1 MIFFIHK
8 VLLYCQMNSK
18 EFTYSQL
25 VGPVPSTQKPE
36 IETGSSV
43 AYPKDTYQE
52 YYGPRASIPWGW
64 IIFVLIIIG
73 AVVGGFLYIQRRL
86 RKKDRNIKAK
96 DGVLMEVRVP
106 RNNEVEIGVAEKMF
120 ANLYGIG
127 GKAEGIGEKFSVSN
141 CVSFEMVG
149 LPGEIRFFVHCPR
162 KLADLVEK
170 QILGSYQDADVAIVN
185 EYNIFAPKSELAY
198 ARLGLDEE
206 PYCPIRMAENF
217 TGDPMANVLST
228 LSKMSENE
236 GAVVQLVV
244 APVDSNW
251 QKNGAKFVQKV
262 ENNNSDPEKKK
273 ISVSQEK
280 LQAISKKISKPGL
293 MAEIR
298 IITSAPDKGI
308 AKMHLDNIIGAFDQ
322 YGNPG
327 INKLKKR
334 KIATSYEKNFVYDVV
349 YRRAP
354 EDEKTILNLEELAAL
369 YHFPNK
375 DVSTPNIHW
384 LLSKELIASNEISSD
399 INSKDTIWI
408 GNNYFRGKK
417 KPICFKRDD
426 RRRHAYILGQ
436 TGTGKSWLMTRMI
449 LQDIY
454 NGDGVC
460 YVDPHGEAAEMIL
473 ERIPPDR
480 AEDVIYFDAGDF
492 ERPFGVNI
500 MEYYNEQHKHQIV
513 NSFIALLIRL
523 FDPHNQGYAGPAF
536 QQAVRNSMLTAMS
549 KKDSTLIEVVRIL
562 QDEDWV
568 MNYWLPMIQDELVR
582 RYWTD
587 QVAKTDK
594 KTKSEALTYFISK
607 FDKFTTNLAIR
618 NIIGQSVS
626 SFDFREVMDTGKI
639 LIINLSKGK
648 LGEENM
654 SFLGLLL
661 VQKMLAA
668 ALSREN
674 VSETE
679 RKDFFFYADEFQNF
693 ATEEFNSILSEA
705 RKYRLNLT
713 VAHQYIGQLPEDIK
727 NAVFGNVG
735 SLIIARCSPEDAEF
749 LETPFESYIS
759 AMDMVN
765 QGIGHYYVK
774 LLNDGSYPSPFSLDA
789 LYGPK
794 YPDSGFELP
803 ENKEVAR
810 IIKEIS
816 RMKYGRDL
824 KVVND
829 DIRVRSQL
837 DREEERVEKKPMG
850 FPPMGF

>member
-1 MIFFIHK
+1 
-8 VLLYCQMNSK
+8 MNSE

-25 VGPVPSTQKPE
+25 IGPVPTKDTE
-36 IETGSSV
+36 IEVGSNV
-43 AYPKDTYQE
+43 EYPKDTYSDMYNKPKTE
-52 YYGPRASIPWGW
+52 IPYGW
-64 IIFVLIIIG
+64 IIFFFLLVGSL
-73 AVVGGFLYIQRRL
+73 VGGYIYIQKKL
-86 RKKDRNIKAK
+86 KKKDRNKKAT

-106 RNNEVEIGVAEKMF
+106 RNNESEIGVAEKMF

-127 GKAEGIGEKFSVSN
+127 GKGEGIAEIFSVNNS
-141 CVSFEMVG
+141 VSFEIVG

-170 QILGSYQDADVAIVN
+170 QILGSYQDADVAIVKQ
-185 EYNIFAPKSELAY
+185 YNIFAPKSEIAY
-198 ARLGLDEE
+198 ARLGLDED
-206 PYCPIRMAENF
+206 PYCPIRVAEDF

-236 GAVVQLVV
+236 GALVQIVV
-244 APVDSNW
+244 APTDFNW
-251 QKNGAKFVQKV
+251 QKNGEKFVQKV

-280 LQAISKKISKPGL
+280 MQAISKKVSKPGL

-298 IITSAPDKGI
+298 IITSAPDEGI
-308 AKMHLDNIIGAFDQ
+308 AKMHLENIIGAFDQ
-322 YGNPG
+322 YSNPG
-327 INKLKKR
+327 VNKLKK
-334 KIATSYEKNFVYDVV
+334 KEIPKKDEKNFIYDVV
-349 YRRAP
+349 YRRTP
-354 EDEKTILNLEELAAL
+354 EDEKTVLNLEELAAL

-375 DVSTPNIHW
+375 DISTPNINW

-399 INSKDTIWI
+399 VNSKNTIWV
-408 GNNYFRGKK
+408 GNNHFRGKK
-417 KPICFKRDD
+417 KAICFQRDD
-426 RRRHAYILGQ
+426 RRRHSYILGQ
-436 TGTGKSWLMTRMI
+436 TGTGKSWLMVRMI

-460 YVDPHGEAAEMIL
+460 FIDPHGQAAEMIL

-492 ERPFGVNI
+492 ERPFGINI

-562 QDEDWV
+562 QDEEWV
-568 MNYWLPMIQDELVR
+568 MSHWLPLIKDDLVR

-618 NIIGQSVS
+618 NIIGQSES
-626 SFDFREVMDTGKI
+626 SFDFREVMDSGKI

-648 LGEENM
+648 IGEENM

-668 ALSREN
+668 ALSREDIA
-674 VSETE
+674 EDD
-679 RKDFFFYADEFQNF
+679 RRDFFFFADEFQNF

-713 VAHQYIGQLPEDIK
+713 LAHQYIGQLPEDIR

-735 SLIIARCSPEDAEF
+735 SLFIFRCSSEDAEF

-759 AMDMVN
+759 AMDIVN
-765 QGIGHYYVK
+765 QGMGHCYVK
-774 LLNDGSYPSPFSLDA
+774 LLNNGTYPSPFSLNT
-789 LYGPK
+789 LYGPQ
-794 YPDSGFELP
+794 YPESGFDLP
-803 ENKEVAR
+803 VNKEVAG
-810 IIKEIS
+810 IVKEIS
-816 RMKYGRDL
+816 RRKFGRDL
-824 KVVND
+824 NVVND
-829 DIRVRSQL
+829 DIRTRSQL
-837 DREEERVEKKPMG
+837 DQSVEQPKQQQSL
-850 FPPMGF
+850 PPMGF

>member
-1 MIFFIHK
+1 MP
-8 VLLYCQMNSK
+8 NSNDIY
-18 EFTYSQL
+18 YSQL
-25 VGPVPSTQKPE
+25 IGPTPPE
-36 IETGSSV
+36 IETGSTV
-43 AYPKDTYQE
+43 EYPSDTYEE
-52 YYGPRASIPWGW
+52 YYGEKEVNIPWFW
-64 IIFVLIIIG
+64 ITFLVILLAVL
-73 AVVGGFLYIQRRL
+73 VGGFFYIKKKL
-86 RKKDRNIKAK
+86 KKKDRNEKAS

-127 GKAEGIGEKFSVSN
+127 GKGEGIAKPFSVNN

-149 LPGEIRFFVHCPR
+149 LPGEIRFFVHCPK

-170 QILGSYQDADVAIVN
+170 QILGSYQEADVAVVD
-185 EYNIFAPKSELAY
+185 EYNIFAPNTEIAY
-198 ARLGLDEE
+198 AQLGLEDET
-206 PYCPIRMAENF
+206 YCPIRVAEDF

-236 GAVVQLVV
+236 GALVQLVV
-244 APVDSNW
+244 SPTDNKW
-251 QKNGAKFVQKV
+251 QKNGEQFVQKV
-262 ENNNSDPEKKK
+262 QNNNSDPEKSK
-273 ISVSQEK
+273 INVSQEK
-280 LQAISKKISKPGL
+280 LEAISRKVSKPGL

-298 IITSAPDKGI
+298 IVTSAPEKAI

-322 YGNPG
+322 YSNPG

-334 KIATSYEKNFVYDVV
+334 KLPDRDEEKFIYDVV
-349 YRRAP
+349 YRRTP
-354 EDEKTILNLEELAAL
+354 QDEKTVLNLEELAAL
-369 YHFPNK
+369 FHFPNE
-375 DVSTPNIHW
+375 DVSTPNIKW
-384 LLSKELIASNEISSD
+384 LLSKELIADNDISSD
-399 INSKDTIWI
+399 INSKDTIWL
-408 GNNYFRGKK
+408 GNNHFRGKK
-417 KPICFKRDD
+417 KIICFKRDD
-426 RRRHAYILGQ
+426 RRKHAYILGQ
-436 TGTGKSWLMTRMI
+436 TGTGKSWLMVRMI
-449 LQDIY
+449 MQDIY
-454 NGDGVC
+454 NGDGC
-460 YVDPHGEAAEMIL
+460 AFIDPHGQAAEMIL
-473 ERIPPDR
+473 ERIPADR

-536 QQAVRNSMLTAMS
+536 QQAVRNSMLTAMA
-549 KKDSTLIEVVRIL
+549 KPNSTLIEVVRIL
-562 QDEDWV
+562 QDEEWV
-568 MNYWLPMIQDELVR
+568 MEHWLPLVKDDLVR

-618 NIIGQSVS
+618 NIIGQSKS
-626 SFDFREVMDTGKI
+626 SFDFREVMDEGKI
-639 LIINLSKGK
+639 LIVNLSKGK

-668 ALSREN
+668 ALSREDIQ
-674 VSETE
+674 EDA

-713 VAHQYIGQLPEDIK
+713 LAHQYIGQLPEDIR

-735 SLIIARCSPEDAEF
+735 SLFITRCSAEDAEF
-749 LETPFESYIS
+749 LETQFESYVT

-765 QGIGHYYVK
+765 QGMGHWYVK
-774 LLNDGSYPSPFSLDA
+774 LLVDGEYPSPFSLNS
-789 LYGPK
+789 LYGPDF
-794 YPDSGFELP
+794 PDSGFDLP
-803 ENKEVAR
+803 VNKEVGE

-824 KVVND
+824 EVVND
-829 DIRVRSQL
+829 DIRTRSQL
-837 DREEERVEKKPMG
+837 DKEEKPPAKDMG

>member
-1 MIFFIHK
+1 
-8 VLLYCQMNSK
+8 MNLEHSI
-18 EFTYSQL
+18 YSQI
-25 VGPVPSTQKPE
+25 VGPVPVQEPE
-36 IETGSSV
+36 IEIGTAV
-43 AYPKDTYQE
+43 QYPKDTYTD
-52 YYGPRASIPWGW
+52 YYGEKEVNIPWGW
-64 IIFVLIIIG
+64 IIFFVSLLLLL
-73 AVVGGFLYIQRRL
+73 VGGFLFL
-86 RKKDRNIKAK
+86 MKKLKKKDRDEKAM

-106 RNNEVEIGVAEKMF
+106 RNNEIEIGVAEKMF

-127 GKAEGIGEKFSVSN
+127 GKGSGITEKFSVNN
-141 CVSFEMVG
+141 CVSFEVIG
-149 LPGEIRFFVHCPR
+149 LPGEIRFYVHCPK

-170 QILGSYQDADVAIVN
+170 QILGSYQDADVAVVD
-185 EYNIFAPKSELAY
+185 EYNIFAPNTEIEY
-198 ARLGLDEE
+198 ARLGLDEDS
-206 PYCPIRMAENF
+206 YCPLRVAEDF
-217 TGDPMANVLST
+217 TGDPMSNVLST

-236 GAVVQLVV
+236 GALVQLVV
-244 APVDSNW
+244 SPTGSSW
-251 QKNGAKFVQKV
+251 QKNGEKFVQKV
-262 ENNNSDPEKKK
+262 ESNNSDPEKKK
-273 ISVSQEK
+273 INVSQEK

-293 MAEIR
+293 MAEVR
-298 IITSAPDKGI
+298 IITSAPEKGI

-322 YGNPG
+322 YANPG

-334 KIATSYEKNFVYDVV
+334 KIPKSKEKSFLYDVI
-349 YRRAP
+349 YRRTP
-354 EDEKTILNLEELAAL
+354 EDEKSILNVEELAAL

-375 DVSTPNIHW
+375 DIATPNINW
-384 LLSKELIASNEISSD
+384 LLSKELLADNEISSD
-399 INSKDTIWI
+399 INSKDTIWV

-417 KPICFKRDD
+417 KVICFERDD
-426 RRRHAYILGQ
+426 RRRHSYILGQ
-436 TGTGKSWLMTRMI
+436 TGTGKSWLMARMI
-449 LQDIY
+449 IQDIY
-454 NGDGVC
+454 NGDGC
-460 YVDPHGEAAEMIL
+460 CFVDPHGQAAEMIL
-473 ERIPPDR
+473 ERIPPER

-500 MEYYNEQHKHQIV
+500 MEYYSEQHKHQIV

-562 QDEDWV
+562 QDEEWV
-568 MNYWLPMIQDELVR
+568 MSHWLPLVKDDLVR

-618 NIIGQSVS
+618 NIIGQSQS
-626 SFDFREVMDTGKI
+626 SFDFREIMDSGKI
-639 LIINLSKGK
+639 LIVNLSKGK

-668 ALSREN
+668 ALSRED
-674 VSETE
+674 VAEE
-679 RKDFFFYADEFQNF
+679 ARRDFFFYADEFQNF

-713 VAHQYIGQLPEDIK
+713 LAHQYIGQLPEDIK
-727 NAVFGNVG
+727 GAVFGNVG
-735 SLIIARCSPEDAEF
+735 SLFITRCSAEDAEF
-749 LETPFESYIS
+749 LETQFESYVS

-765 QGIGHYYVK
+765 QGMGHWYVK
-774 LLNDGSYPSPFSLDA
+774 LLVKGSYPSPFSLDS

-794 YPDSGFELP
+794 YPDSGFDIPTNE
-803 ENKEVAR
+803 EVGG

-816 RMKYGRDL
+816 RRKYGRDL
-824 KVVND
+824 NVVND
-829 DIRVRSQL
+829 DIRNRSQL
-837 DREEERVEKKPMG
+837 TEDEEKLQAPQPTG
-850 FPPMGF
+850 FPPIGF